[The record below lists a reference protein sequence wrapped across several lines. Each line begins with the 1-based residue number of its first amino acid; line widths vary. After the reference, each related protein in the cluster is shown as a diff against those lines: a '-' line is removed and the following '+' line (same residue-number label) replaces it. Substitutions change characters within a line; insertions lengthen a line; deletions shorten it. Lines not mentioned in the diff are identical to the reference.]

1 MILRKTVFALV
12 GSLCLLPYQ
21 TAIAASTPTSMQAAT
36 AEEVLIE
43 SGVINNIDPARSQIV
58 ISDIVFG
65 YSAVLIKVHRNGR
78 ISGMASLRPNQK
90 IRYRSGVRMPG
101 SSLGL
106 GTSGTV
112 MEIWIDKD

>member
-1 MILRKTVFALV
+1 MTLRKTVFALV

-21 TAIAASTPTSMQAAT
+21 TAIAASTPTGMQAPA
-36 AEEVLIE
+36 AEEELIE

-78 ISGMASLRPNQK
+78 VSGITSLRPNQK
-90 IRYRSGVRMPG
+90 IRYISGERK
-101 SSLGL
+101 LGDSL
-106 GTSGTV
+106 GTSRTV
-112 MEIWIDKD
+112 TEIWIEKD

>member
-12 GSLCLLPYQ
+12 GSLCLLSYQ
-21 TAIAASTPTSMQAAT
+21 TTIAASTPTSTQTPA
-36 AEEVLIE
+36 AEEELIE
-43 SGVINNIDPARSQIV
+43 SGVINNIDSARNQIV

-78 ISGMASLRPNQK
+78 ISGMTSLRPNQK
-90 IRYRSGVRMPG
+90 IRYRSGVRVPG
-101 SSLGL
+101 TSL

-112 MEIWIDKD
+112 VEIWVDKD